1 MLTLK
6 GTYCYLRALEP
17 EDLDFL
23 YQIENDENVWEVSET
38 ITPYSKFILKQ
49 YLENS
54 HRDIFDVK
62 QLRLS
67 IVTTE
72 ENLLCGFIDIF
83 DFDAK
88 NKRAGVGIIVVDTYR
103 KKGIGAESLSLVLK
117 YCFKKLNLHQVYANI
132 SEDNEASIRL
142 FEKLGFKLTG
152 LKADWVLV
160 DGAYKNELLFQKIKA

>member
-23 YQIENDENVWEVSET
+23 YEIENDENVWEVSET

-62 QLRLS
+62 QLRLA
-67 IVTTE
+67 IVTGKE
-72 ENLLCGFIDIF
+72 ELCGFVDIF
-83 DFDAK
+83 DFDPK
-88 NKRAGVGIIVVDTYR
+88 NLKAGVGIIV
-103 KKGIGAESLSLVLK
+103 KKTKRGKGFGAEALNLVVT
-117 YCFKKLNLHQVYANI
+117 YCFKKLNLHQIYANI
-132 SEDNEASIRL
+132 SEDNKPSISL
-142 FEKLGFKLTG
+142 FEKLGFKLSGIKT
-152 LKADWVLV
+152 DWTLI
-160 DGAYKNELLFQKIKA
+160 DGTYKNELLFQKINS